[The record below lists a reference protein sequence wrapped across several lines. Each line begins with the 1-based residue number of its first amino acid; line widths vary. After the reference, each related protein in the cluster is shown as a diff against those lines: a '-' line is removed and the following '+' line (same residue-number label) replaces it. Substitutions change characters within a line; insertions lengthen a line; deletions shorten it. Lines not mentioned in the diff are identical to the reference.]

1 MPAHILDN
9 IDKNPVEDRRQLFVM
24 ALFQNTE
31 CNWNTLN
38 LAIKEV
44 ELQEWATQDL
54 QRSGSLTKSVST
66 ESKLSQMSSGKSGI
80 GGGGASLAFCKLL

>member
-1 MPAHILDN
+1 MPAHILAN

-31 CNWNTLN
+31 CNWDTLN
-38 LAIKEV
+38 PAIKEV

-54 QRSGSLTKSVST
+54 QRSASLTKSVST
-66 ESKLSQMSSGKSGI
+66 ESKLSQMSSGKSGVDP
-80 GGGGASLAFCKLL
+80 S

>member
-31 CNWNTLN
+31 CNWDTLN

-44 ELQEWATQDL
+44 ELQECATQDL
-54 QRSGSLTKSVST
+54 QRSASLTKSI
-66 ESKLSQMSSGKSGI
+66 LSSGKSGVDPS
-80 GGGGASLAFCKLL
+80 GARPYYI